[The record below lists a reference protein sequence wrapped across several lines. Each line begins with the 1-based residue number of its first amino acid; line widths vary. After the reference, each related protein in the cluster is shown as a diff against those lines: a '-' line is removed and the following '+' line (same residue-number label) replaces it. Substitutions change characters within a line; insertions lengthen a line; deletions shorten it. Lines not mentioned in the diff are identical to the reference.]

1 MGKSENLPLFCNQNG
16 QRWEEG
22 FRGDNLLLC
31 SPHQNRGS
39 EMQVGLVLITE
50 KVLLGRKEGDSF
62 VQNSLLAPSPQPVA

>member
-22 FRGDNLLLC
+22 FGGDNLLLC

-50 KVLLGRKEGDSF
+50 KVLLGEKKETHLSKTASWPPPHN
-62 VQNSLLAPSPQPVA
+62 Q